1 MRNQAQIIRLLFLIA
16 IIMSLVMPIVVSAQD
31 DEGESNNE
39 DTTAEVTETD
49 AAGAVNADEASQQNN
64 DGEEGVGLLMLIV
77 GFIGIFIVGL
87 RGISRDRSE
96 RMQQKAA

>member
-1 MRNQAQIIRLLFLIA
+1 MRNQAQIIRLLILFA
-16 IIMSLVMPIVVSAQD
+16 IIMSLVMPIVTSAQD

-39 DTTAEVTETD
+39 DTTTEVTETD
-49 AAGAVNADEASQQNN
+49 DASAVNADATSQQDS

-87 RGISRDRSE
+87 TGISRDRSE
-96 RMQQKAA
+96 RIQQKAV

>member
-1 MRNQAQIIRLLFLIA
+1 MRNQAQIIRLLILTA
-16 IIMSLVMPIVVSAQD
+16 IIMALVMPIVTSAQD
-31 DEGESNNE
+31 DEGESNSE

-49 AAGAVNADEASQQNN
+49 DAGAVNADAASQQ
-64 DGEEGVGLLMLIV
+64 DSGGEEGVGLLMLIV

-96 RMQQKAA
+96 RIQQKAA